1 MRQDM
6 LYY

>member
-6 LYY
+6 D